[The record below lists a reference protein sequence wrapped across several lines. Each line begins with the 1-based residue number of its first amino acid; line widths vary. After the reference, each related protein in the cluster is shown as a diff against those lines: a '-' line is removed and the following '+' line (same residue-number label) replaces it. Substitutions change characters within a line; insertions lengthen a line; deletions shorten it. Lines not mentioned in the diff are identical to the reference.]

1 MIPAATLL
9 AACLLGATAGLCSSA
24 DNHVAGTRRV
34 PPANVA
40 GTRRVPSAVF
50 ASVDGRHTAC
60 ACYIAGDP
68 STSVRQ
74 AGQALG
80 HWREYAWY
88 DSSADDLRPLKV
100 KPPPPPSS
108 WNWSIGPWMR
118 TLFTWLAWTAL
129 AAVLGLVAWL
139 LYRAGRSAEPIS
151 PAAEVRSETAE
162 ERRRIEAL
170 SLPVREKPADFLAE
184 AARCYQAGN
193 YREAIIYFF
202 GHQLLELDRHQL
214 IRMTRG
220 KTNRQY
226 LGEIG
231 RLAGLQRLLEQTMVA
246 FENVFFGNHP
256 LHRDRFEAC
265 WSQQDRFDALV
276 RESTTP

>member
-9 AACLLGATAGLCSSA
+9 AACLLGATAGLSNSA
-24 DNHVAGTRRV
+24 DNTVGQANPGTR
-34 PPANVA
+34 A
-40 GTRRVPSAVF
+40 
-50 ASVDGRHTAC
+50 
-60 ACYIAGDP
+60 AGDP

-74 AGQALG
+74 AGQALAHRG
-80 HWREYAWY
+80 EYPWY
-88 DSSADDLRPLKV
+88 DPSADDLRPLSV
-100 KPPPPPSS
+100 SPPPPPSPS
-108 WNWSIGPWMR
+108 WSWSIDPWIR
-118 TLFTWLAWTAL
+118 TAFQWLVWIVLAAAL
-129 AAVLGLVAWL
+129 AVVAWL
-139 LYRAGRSAEPIS
+139 LYRAGRSVEPVG

-214 IRMTRG
+214 IRMTKG

-246 FENVFFGNHP
+246 FEDVFFGNHP
-256 LHRDRFEAC
+256 LDRDRFEAC

-276 RESTTP
+276 RGGTP

>member
-9 AACLLGATAGLCSSA
+9 AACLLAT
-24 DNHVAGTRRV
+24 
-34 PPANVA
+34 PAEGN
-40 GTRRVPSAVF
+40 
-50 ASVDGRHTAC
+50 
-60 ACYIAGDP
+60 P

-80 HWREYAWY
+80 HWREYPWY
-88 DSSADDLRPLKV
+88 DPSADDLRPLNV
-100 KPPPPPSS
+100 RPASPPTRWN
-108 WNWSIGPWMR
+108 WNWSIDAWIR
-118 TLFTWLAWTAL
+118 TLFQWLVWTVL
-129 AAVLGLVAWL
+129 AVVLLLVAWL
-139 LYRAGRSAEPIS
+139 LYRAGRSADPVS
-151 PAAEVRSETAE
+151 PAVEASSEKAEE

-184 AARCYQAGN
+184 AARCYRAGD

-214 IRMTRG
+214 IRMTKG

-231 RLAGLQRLLEQTMVA
+231 SLAGLQRLLEQTMVA
-246 FENVFFGNHP
+246 FEDVFFGNHP
-256 LHRDRFEAC
+256 LDRDRFEAC
-265 WSQQDRFDALV
+265 WSQQERFDALL
-276 RESTTP
+276 REGTGA

>member
-1 MIPAATLL
+1 
-9 AACLLGATAGLCSSA
+9 
-24 DNHVAGTRRV
+24 
-34 PPANVA
+34 
-40 GTRRVPSAVF
+40 
-50 ASVDGRHTAC
+50 VDGRHTAC

-68 STSVRQ
+68 SASVRQ

-80 HWREYAWY
+80 HWREYPWY
-88 DSSADDLRPLKV
+88 DSSVDDLRPLNV
-100 KPPPPPSS
+100 RPPRPPPPS
-108 WNWSIGPWMR
+108 WNWSIGPLMR

-129 AAVLGLVAWL
+129 AAVLAVVAWL
-139 LYRAGRSAEPIS
+139 LYRAGRSVEPIS
-151 PAAEVRSETAE
+151 AAAEASSEKTDE

-214 IRMTRG
+214 IRMTKG

-246 FENVFFGNHP
+246 FEDVFFGNHP
-256 LHRDRFEAC
+256 LDRGRFEAC
-265 WSQQDRFDALV
+265 WLQQDRFEALI
-276 RESTTP
+276 REGTGP

>member
-9 AACLLGATAGLCSSA
+9 AACLLAS
-24 DNHVAGTRRV
+24 
-34 PPANVA
+34 PA
-40 GTRRVPSAVF
+40 
-50 ASVDGRHTAC
+50 
-60 ACYIAGDP
+60 AGDP

-74 AGQALG
+74 AGQALA
-80 HWREYAWY
+80 HWGEYPWY

-100 KPPPPPSS
+100 RPPRPPSPS

-118 TLFTWLAWTAL
+118 TLFKWLVWTVLAVAL
-129 AAVLGLVAWL
+129 AVVAWL
-139 LYRAGRSAEPIS
+139 LYRAGRSAGPMG
-151 PAAEVRSETAE
+151 PAVEARSENPAE

-170 SLPVREKPADFLAE
+170 SLPVREKPADFLAA

-214 IRMTRG
+214 IRMTKG

-231 RLAGLQRLLEQTMVA
+231 RLAGLQRLVTQTMVA
-246 FENVFFGNHP
+246 FEDVFFGNYP
-256 LHRDRFEAC
+256 LDRDRFVAC
-265 WSQQDRFDALV
+265 WSQQERFDALV
-276 RESTTP
+276 REGTGP

>member
-1 MIPAATLL
+1 
-9 AACLLGATAGLCSSA
+9 
-24 DNHVAGTRRV
+24 
-34 PPANVA
+34 
-40 GTRRVPSAVF
+40 
-50 ASVDGRHTAC
+50 
-60 ACYIAGDP
+60 
-68 STSVRQ
+68 
-74 AGQALG
+74 
-80 HWREYAWY
+80 
-88 DSSADDLRPLKV
+88 
-100 KPPPPPSS
+100 
-108 WNWSIGPWMR
+108 MR
-118 TLFTWLAWTAL
+118 TLFQWLAWTAL
-129 AAVLGLVAWL
+129 AVVLAVVAWL
-139 LYRAGRSAEPIS
+139 LYRAGRSAEPIG
-151 PAAEVRSETAE
+151 PAAEVRSEKAAE

-214 IRMTRG
+214 IRMTKG

-246 FENVFFGNHP
+246 FEDVFFGNHP
-256 LHRDRFEAC
+256 LDRDRFEAC

-276 RESTTP
+276 REGTP